1 MKNLLNIDD
10 QVKIIMP
17 GVMDD
22 GETVKVIQIDMIS
35 NELYYTGAYH
45 VNCPD
50 GGEGYDTSIQFKE
63 GQYEPSN
70 TVETQPKVLCNS
82 NLTVRCKFKC
92 VGKEDNTDG
101 STVTLEPVTY
111 GSKEN
116 EDFFKYTPYGSFYF
130 GTINR
135 EAAKQFEVNKE
146 YYIDLTPTD

>member
-17 GVMDD
+17 GTMGDGATAKATQIGTID
-22 GETVKVIQIDMIS
+22 GEI
-35 NELYYTGAYH
+35 YYTGIYH
-45 VNCPD
+45 YNCPK
-50 GGEGYDTSIQFKE
+50 GGDGYDTYIQFKE

-116 EDFFKYTPYGSFYF
+116 EDFFNYTPYGSFYF
-130 GTINR
+130 GTINK
-135 EAAKQFEVNKE
+135 EASKQFEVNKE
-146 YYIDLTPTD
+146 YYIDLTPAE